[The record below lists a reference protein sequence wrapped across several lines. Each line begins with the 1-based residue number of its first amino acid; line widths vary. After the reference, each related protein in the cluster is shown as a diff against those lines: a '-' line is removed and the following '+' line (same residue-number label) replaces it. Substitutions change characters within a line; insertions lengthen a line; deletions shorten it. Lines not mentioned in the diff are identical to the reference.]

1 MFMNKVGTK
10 VRRFFYRL
18 KNEYLTAS
26 NIVEFIALII
36 CLWSTFGAINSMSR
50 NWQLKQKLK
59 DKQLEAARM
68 EIEVEKL
75 KLEQQYL
82 ETEEYQELMARAK
95 GGMME
100 EGETMVIL
108 PKNSE
113 EAKNAHKDDAAV
125 VVQEKSNFEQWLE
138 LLF

>member
-1 MFMNKVGTK
+1 MLMNKVGTK

-18 KNEYLTAS
+18 RNDYLTAS
-26 NIVEFIALII
+26 NIVEVLALIV

-50 NWQLKQKLK
+50 NWQLKQKLQ
-59 DKQLEAARM
+59 DKRREAQLVAL
-68 EIEVEKL
+68 EVEKL

-82 ETEEYQELMARAK
+82 KTDEYKELMARSK

-113 EAKNAHKDDAAV
+113 EAKNAHKEETV
-125 VVQEKSNFEQWLE
+125 SQIEEKSNFEQWLE